1 MKKENVSVNLK
12 HHQRDIYNIFM
23 YAKNPYKPK
32 YWMLVKKREEVVLK
46 LFKDPNTFIKY
57 SSDMNDEY
65 KIIN

>member
-1 MKKENVSVNLK
+1 
-12 HHQRDIYNIFM
+12 
-23 YAKNPYKPK
+23 
-32 YWMLVKKREEVVLK
+32 MLVEKREEVVLK